1 MYNVEMFDISIEE
14 KLKKEFVKHHIRL
27 FIISFIIAL
36 LISIFAIIFEDIWE
50 KDPRFINFD
59 KFIWDF
65 IQNIRTPFLSSYFL
79 KVTLLGNTLYAGI
92 IAIASFFT
100 LIVIKKFRFAVIL
113 MASLLG
119 DAVIVTFIK
128 EFVKR
133 GRPEIAS
140 ALITETDFSF
150 PSGHAFTSICLYGL
164 IFYFIF
170 ISTKNRF
177 IRILTAISGL
187 ILVLSIGFSRI
198 YLGVHWTTD
207 VIASYVLSTALVLS
221 VLTVSEKLR
230 SK

>member
-1 MYNVEMFDISIEE
+1 MFELPFE
-14 KLKKEFVKHHIRL
+14 TKLQKDFVKHHIK
-27 FIISFIIAL
+27 IIIIGFFIAL
-36 LISIFAIIFEDIWE
+36 LLAIFAVIFEDIWE
-50 KDPRFINFD
+50 KDPRFIIFD
-59 KFIWDF
+59 KSIWDF
-65 IQNIRTPFLSSYFL
+65 IQTIRTPFLNGYFL

-92 IAIASFFT
+92 VAVISFIT
-100 LIVIKKFRFAVIL
+100 LILLKRFRFAAIF
-113 MASLLG
+113 MASLIG

-128 EFVKR
+128 ELVKR

-164 IFYFIF
+164 LFYFIF
-170 ISTKNRF
+170 ISTKNKA
-177 IRILTAISGL
+177 IKILTAISSL

-207 VIASYVLSTALVLS
+207 VVASYVLSTALVLS
-221 VLTVSEKLR
+221 ILTVSEKLR